1 MTNNN
6 MTTEN
11 FARGPMIFAISCL
24 IDVHGSNGRLSTGAI
39 DFVNNDTTF
48 TSEFIG
54 DSSVSDLIG
63 CDLVKEDG
71 NVFVECRDTFSK
83 KDVTIRLIDLS
94 LFNLENVMKAI
105 V

>member
-24 IDVHGSNGRLSTGAI
+24 IDVHGSNGRLTTGGI
-39 DFVNNDTTF
+39 EFVNNDTTF
-48 TSEFIG
+48 TDECIG
-54 DSSVSDLIG
+54 DSNVADLIG
-63 CDLVKEDG
+63 SGLVKEDG
-71 NVFVECRDTFSK
+71 NVFVNCYDTFSK
-83 KDVTIRLIDLS
+83 KHVRIRLVDLS